1 LTTTPPG
8 TERQLTAVIAMMAVA
23 AFCSGFSQR
32 ISDPLLPQIATDF
45 GVSAGQAAAI
55 VTAYAVPY
63 GLTQAFAGVL
73 GDRLG
78 KTQAVAATCAL
89 SCILVLLCVYAQSLP
104 QLTFARFICAPAAA
118 TIIPLGMAYVGDT
131 VPYDH
136 RQTVLARFLTG
147 MMVGTITGQVAGGV
161 IGDHFGWRAAFLA
174 LSLVFILA
182 SIALTTQIM
191 LRNPWTARTRRDGG
205 RGPGMIAEYKMLAAD
220 PWSRFIILAIFCEG
234 AIFFGSLTYITAD
247 LHARFDLSFSLVG
260 LVVAGFGVGAVLY
273 AGTVKLLVARLGQRR
288 LVLGGGI
295 VVMLGYLALAGQPVW
310 QIAPV
315 AITALGFGYYM
326 LHNTLQ
332 TNATQMLPQ
341 ARGTAVAGFSSA
353 LFLGQSTGV
362 ALAAPIIDR
371 AGAVPVFVLAAL
383 LWPMLAVWIA
393 RRLARRGVA

>member
-1 LTTTPPG
+1 
-8 TERQLTAVIAMMAVA
+8 
-23 AFCSGFSQR
+23 
-32 ISDPLLPQIATDF
+32 
-45 GVSAGQAAAI
+45 
-55 VTAYAVPY
+55 
-63 GLTQAFAGVL
+63 
-73 GDRLG
+73 
-78 KTQAVAATCAL
+78 
-89 SCILVLLCVYAQSLP
+89 
-104 QLTFARFICAPAAA
+104 
-118 TIIPLGMAYVGDT
+118 
-131 VPYDH
+131 
-136 RQTVLARFLTG
+136 
-147 MMVGTITGQVAGGV
+147 
-161 IGDHFGWRAAFLA
+161 
-174 LSLVFILA
+174 
-182 SIALTTQIM
+182 
-191 LRNPWTARTRRDGG
+191 
-205 RGPGMIAEYKMLAAD
+205 MIAEYKMLAAD